1 MMGSSRRTWAAW
13 AALVIMLAPE
23 AVADELPTFAND
35 AEADRW
41 LREHSRAYRLMA
53 EGVDGRGGYD
63 IAPTKEYPGGV
74 AYTSR
79 GRGHIGLNDCLEG
92 PHRVSVLIFEV
103 TNLHQEDRHQEVAQR
118 VRDGELEDP
127 LEFAFLREMIEYDG
141 LHMHHDVLQDLS
153 EHLDEIPPPMVTWI
167 SSSARTYAEY
177 RPPLMYDYIKAQRA
191 SGHTDH
197 YLRLF
202 KRHRGEYLESL
213 APKDRPRRR
222 EPATSPP

>member
-1 MMGSSRRTWAAW
+1 MSGSNHVAWAAW
-13 AALVIMLAPE
+13 AMMAMMLSPLTA
-23 AVADELPTFAND
+23 ADELPSFDDD

-41 LREHSRAYRLMA
+41 LREHSRTYRFMA
-53 EGVDGRGGYD
+53 EGVDSRGGYD
-63 IAPTKEYPGGV
+63 IASTKEYVGGV
-74 AYTSR
+74 AYTSC
-79 GRGHIGLNDCLEG
+79 GRGHIGLNDRLEG

-141 LHMHHDVLQDLS
+141 LHMHHDVLQDLE
-153 EHLDEIPPPMVTWI
+153 EHLDEIPPTMVTWI
-167 SSSARTYAEY
+167 SSSVQTYAQY

-202 KRHRGEYLESL
+202 ERHRDEHLQSL
-213 APKDRPRRR
+213 TPKDRPSRR
-222 EPATSPP
+222 ETSTSPP